1 MHTRFEDTPA
11 SLPARRLHHDPFW
24 PTVDLGE
31 LRSTLALGDSVS
43 EARLEVA
50 LRSAIVQLE
59 RTFAGARHLWRR
71 AGYTML
77 EQVPCGTVEGSSV
90 LLREYRQ
97 ALLGAVS
104 ALLDEQLNVR
114 ECPHG

>member
-1 MHTRFEDTPA
+1 
-11 SLPARRLHHDPFW
+11 
-24 PTVDLGE
+24 
-31 LRSTLALGDSVS
+31 
-43 EARLEVA
+43 
-50 LRSAIVQLE
+50 
-59 RTFAGARHLWRR
+59 
-71 AGYTML
+71 
-77 EQVPCGTVEGSSV
+77 VPCGTVEGSSV